1 MKILVTGGSG
11 FVGTELTRFFLE
23 AGNKVT
29 VLSRS
34 GKRGAGLSD
43 EVDIVAGDPTRPGE
57 WQDAVAEQDVLVN
70 LAGAS
75 IFKRWN
81 ESYKKVLRD
90 SRILTTR
97 NLVKAIPDAGGS
109 VKTLVSAS
117 AVGYYGFTGDAE
129 LPEDAPPGEDFLAK
143 LAVDWEAEAVRAHD
157 KGVRV
162 VVTRFGV
169 VLGKSG
175 GALPQMALPFR
186 FFVGGPLGS
195 GNQWLSWIHV
205 EDLCRA
211 VLFMVHSDNLEGPV
225 NLTAPT
231 PVTNRSLTRAIG
243 RTLHRP
249 SFMPAPA
256 FAVRLVLGEF
266 GSVILNGQR
275 VVPCA
280 LQNSGFD
287 FNFPTVGAALA
298 NLLGS

>member
-11 FVGTELTRFFLE
+11 FVGTELTRLFLD
-23 AGNKVT
+23 AGNRVT

-34 GKRGAGLSD
+34 GKTGAGLSD

-97 NLVKAIPDAGGS
+97 NLVNAIPEAGGS
-109 VKTLVSAS
+109 VKTVVSAS
-117 AVGYYGFTGDAE
+117 AVGYYGFTGDEE

-143 LAVDWEAEAVRAHD
+143 LAVDWEAEAVRACD

-162 VVTRFGV
+162 VLTRFGA

-195 GNQWLSWIHV
+195 GKQWASWIHV

-211 VLFMVHSDNLEGPV
+211 VLFVVDSENLEGPV

-231 PVTNRSLTRAIG
+231 PVTNRSLSRAIG

-256 FAVRLVLGEF
+256 FAIRLVLGEF
-266 GSVILNGQR
+266 GSVILHGQR
-275 VVPCA
+275 VVPRA

-287 FNFPTVGAALA
+287 FNFRTVEAALA